1 MATWPEG
8 EVRRDLRE
16 WAASAALDAA
26 TKTNDDAIM
35 KFSAEVI
42 MEHQRKHN
50 QFSEKITRDA
60 VTLKAEMLV
69 AAAEFEK
76 AKTLLSSGLVAES
89 NMELDLLR
97 LFFMKL
103 DERRQNIEE
112 TSESKSLLE
121 SLKLLT
127 HDEARKEELEV
138 PKQRIRMMDGR
149 WMNLREELQ
158 VEGEVLMGIMEELRI
173 FPVNGN
179 MPSWTARDLTSRS
192 DVSSFLTNLS
202 TLSPSIVIQ
211 TGVGPCQPWPRAGGQ
226 PPAGGGAVGA
236 AEARGCGRG
245 GGPLLG
251 AGAGGLDPGRDN
263 HRV

>member
-1 MATWPEG
+1 MIVTLLQQPSFQALLEVATWPEG

-16 WAASAALDAA
+16 WAASTALDAA
-26 TKTNDDAIM
+26 MKTNDDDIM

-50 QFSEKITRDA
+50 QFREKIMRDA

-76 AKTLLSSGLVAES
+76 ARTLLSSGLVAES

-103 DERRQNIEE
+103 DERKQNKEE

-173 FPVNGN
+173 YPVNGN
-179 MPSWTARDLTSRS
+179 MPSWTVRDLTSR
-192 DVSSFLTNLS
+192 
-202 TLSPSIVIQ
+202 
-211 TGVGPCQPWPRAGGQ
+211 
-226 PPAGGGAVGA
+226 
-236 AEARGCGRG
+236 
-245 GGPLLG
+245 
-251 AGAGGLDPGRDN
+251 
-263 HRV
+263 